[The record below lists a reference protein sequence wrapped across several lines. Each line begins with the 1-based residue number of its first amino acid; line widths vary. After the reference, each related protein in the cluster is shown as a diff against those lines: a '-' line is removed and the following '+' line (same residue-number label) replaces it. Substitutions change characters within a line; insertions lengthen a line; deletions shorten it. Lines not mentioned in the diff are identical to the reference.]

1 MPVPY
6 TFGTA
11 TAAIPLSQLDSN
23 FATAVTI
30 GNTAVQLGNTVTTLN
45 NMTLANVT
53 ISSGNVTITNVS
65 VTTANVSGTA
75 NVSTM
80 VIIGNESVGGNTT
93 VTGNISAN
101 NATLTTNLTLSGGT
115 ANGVAYLNT
124 SKVITTGSALYFD
137 GVNLGIGVTPSA
149 WSGYKAIDVA
159 SNAVLSGSAS
169 AALACNGYY
178 GGGSNWTYKNTGTAA
193 YYQQPNSGGH
203 AWFNAPSGTAGTAI
217 TFTQAMT
224 LDASGNLGI
233 GTSSPNGRLEL
244 SGTGPVILRLN
255 DTATNYWQLESN
267 SYLAFNRGGTERMR
281 IDSSGN
287 LGLGVTPSA
296 WSLIKA
302 FQVPSGVY
310 LGSYTGSSTPNLYLG
325 ANNYFNGTNFIYSG
339 TYAATKY
346 EQTQGAHAWY
356 NAASG
361 TAGNTITFTQAMT
374 LFASGALWVGSSSE
388 ISGGQGFLG
397 LNGASGSGA
406 GPVMGFAQNGTFLG
420 GIGQQSRVGGSGTN
434 QDIFIQAQ
442 ATSNNLGLN
451 SVNGYIYFQTGSTER
466 ARIDSVGNTYI
477 ETGLLWQYAPTP
489 TTKAA
494 AATLTAA
501 ELATDI
507 ITLTGTT
514 YTVTLP
520 TGTAIDT
527 YYTGVPATN
536 IGYDFHIINTA
547 SGTITMAVG
556 ASGMTSVGTLTI
568 TTGLSAHF
576 RLRRTAANTYVLYRL
591 S

>member
-1 MPVPY
+1 
-6 TFGTA
+6 
-11 TAAIPLSQLDSN
+11 
-23 FATAVTI
+23 
-30 GNTAVQLGNTVTTLN
+30 
-45 NMTLANVT
+45 
-53 ISSGNVTITNVS
+53 
-65 VTTANVSGTA
+65 
-75 NVSTM
+75 
-80 VIIGNESVGGNTT
+80 
-93 VTGNISAN
+93 
-101 NATLTTNLTLSGGT
+101 
-115 ANGVAYLNT
+115 
-124 SKVITTGSALYFD
+124 
-137 GVNLGIGVTPSA
+137 
-149 WSGYKAIDVA
+149 
-159 SNAVLSGSAS
+159 
-169 AALACNGYY
+169 
-178 GGGSNWTYKNTGTAA
+178 
-193 YYQQPNSGGH
+193 
-203 AWFNAPSGTAGTAI
+203 
-217 TFTQAMT
+217 
-224 LDASGNLGI
+224 
-233 GTSSPNGRLEL
+233 
-244 SGTGPVILRLN
+244 
-255 DTATNYWQLESN
+255 
-267 SYLAFNRGGTERMR
+267 
-281 IDSSGN
+281 
-287 LGLGVTPSA
+287 
-296 WSLIKA
+296 
-302 FQVPSGVY
+302 
-310 LGSYTGSSTPNLYLG
+310 
-325 ANNYFNGTNFIYSG
+325 
-339 TYAATKY
+339 
-346 EQTQGAHAWY
+346 
-356 NAASG
+356 
-361 TAGNTITFTQAMT
+361 MT

>member
-1 MPVPY
+1 
-6 TFGTA
+6 
-11 TAAIPLSQLDSN
+11 
-23 FATAVTI
+23 
-30 GNTAVQLGNTVTTLN
+30 
-45 NMTLANVT
+45 
-53 ISSGNVTITNVS
+53 
-65 VTTANVSGTA
+65 
-75 NVSTM
+75 M

-115 ANGVAYLNT
+115 ANGVGYLNG
-124 SKVITTGSALYFD
+124 SKVLT
-137 GVNLGIGVTPSA
+137 
-149 WSGYKAIDVA
+149 
-159 SNAVLSGSAS
+159 
-169 AALACNGYY
+169 
-178 GGGSNWTYKNTGTAA
+178 TGTAFVFDGTNVGIGA
-193 YYQQPNSGGH
+193 ASPSYKLDVLSATTFVSRFQNGSNQPVFAVS
-203 AWFNAPSGTAGTAI
+203 
-217 TFTQAMT
+217 
-224 LDASGNLGI
+224 ASGLSGIVSESGSQNGWLMTSASNYVTAYTSGAERMRIDSSGNVGI
-233 GTSSPNGRLEL
+233 GTSSPRAGYNLTLGAG
-244 SGTGPVILRLN
+244 GTG
-255 DTATNYWQLESN
+255 ATNGTLNLDGSN
-267 SYLAFNRGGTERMR
+267 ASSQGAGIRFARNSVGTCYIGSASWLVGGTSTDLVFSANTNATEAMR

-296 WSLIKA
+296 WYASSKA
-302 FQVPSGVY
+302 LQVSIGTSIEGRTAVY
-310 LGSYTGSSTPNLYLG
+310 SYSSLG
-325 ANNYFNGTNFIYSG
+325 ANTYTNSAG
-339 TYAATKY
+339 TYTYIGTDYASRY
-346 EQTQGAHAWY
+346 LQLSGQHQWY
-356 NAASG
+356 NAPSG

-374 LFASGALWVGSSSE
+374 LNNSNQLSIGTANANGILTAWGSAVTSNGQKLVGQFYNNATSSTSATINIQDNASSTGV
-388 ISGGQGFLG
+388 
-397 LNGASGSGA
+397 
-406 GPVMGFAQNGTFLG
+406 
-420 GIGQQSRVGGSGTN
+420 GIGSAGDN
-434 QDIFIQAQ
+434 LIFYT
-442 ATSNNLGLN
+442 ATSGL
-451 SVNGYIYFQTGSTER
+451 TEK
-466 ARIDSVGNTYI
+466 ARIDSGGNTYI